1 MRLENQE
8 YSSKEAGDGL
18 LSREKAEELCR
29 QVPQWI
35 LRDSSMER
43 EFQFQDFR
51 QAMEF
56 VDRVAEIAE
65 QQNHHPDIVITYNKV
80 KLTLSTHKVGG
91 LSRKDFHQAA
101 EIDRMLQESKNPS
114 VG

>member
-1 MRLENQE
+1 MKGND
-8 YSSKEAGDGL
+8 KVFDGGL
-18 LSREKAEELCR
+18 LSREQAEELSR
-29 QVPQWI
+29 QVPQWV

-43 EFQFQDFR
+43 EFELQDFR

-65 QQNHHPDIVITYNKV
+65 RHNHHPVILISYNKV

-91 LSRKDFHQAA
+91 LSRKDFNQAA
-101 EIDRMLQESKNPS
+101 EIDRWVQESKRPS
-114 VG
+114 AE